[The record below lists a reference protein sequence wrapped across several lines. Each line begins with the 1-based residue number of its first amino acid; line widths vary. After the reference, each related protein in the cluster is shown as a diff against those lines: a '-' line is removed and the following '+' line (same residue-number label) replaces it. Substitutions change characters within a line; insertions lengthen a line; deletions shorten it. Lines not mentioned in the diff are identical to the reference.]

1 MAEQILN
8 SATCLQIDECSVGG
22 DSAAEEDE
30 DEASTHGSRSNS
42 SSSSISGS
50 STTTDSDEDSAE
62 ERATSSSESRSSGE
76 EDEDE
81 NENTE
86 YMVNVESP
94 NALVRFVFFIFSCN
108 RVCVKVKRRCLH
120 CYTKECI
127 YEFLEMGNL
136 HRCQY

>member
-1 MAEQILN
+1 M
-8 SATCLQIDECSVGG
+8 DECSVGG

-30 DEASTHGSRSNS
+30 DEATTHGSRSNS

-62 ERATSSSESRSSGE
+62 EHATSSSESHSSGE

-94 NALVRFVFFIFSCN
+94 DALVRFAFFAS
-108 RVCVKVKRRCLH
+108 VCDTTELVKVSKMSPSLYITSVYLSTFRDGKLASLP
-120 CYTKECI
+120 TLK
-127 YEFLEMGNL
+127 
-136 HRCQY
+136 